1 MYAHPVNRI
10 QILPTVGLI
19 ALILVTAGFS
29 ALMVV
34 FGGPILTAL
43 FAIACLGL
51 FFALSPNLLLW
62 AVILGSLIFVG
73 VSQLYYP
80 PLSLI
85 RWLIPFA
92 TAALLIHVFTNSL
105 VRLPR
110 ERGSIPAL
118 LWWAIAFMLVGVV

>member
-1 MYAHPVNRI
+1 MYAQPVNRI

-92 TAALLIHVFTNSL
+92 TAALFSSPADKIYI
-105 VRLPR
+105 
-110 ERGSIPAL
+110 IPPNKNAAL
-118 LWWAIAFMLVGVV
+118 DKGKPIA